1 MMNKVFKSMLG
12 ILQAYKDDGPKSPLH
27 VGEVMNCWT
36 AFAIFK
42 EAQVFYSMGLNTTED
57 KPLQKKVKE
66 IFEASVKD
74 ELKLKN
80 FLIKEGVPLPTTSER
95 KPDSRPSTI
104 PLGVKLTDDEIAN
117 GISLKLASVN
127 LLCASTISQ
136 AVRTDVVLMFLQF
149 QTHIL
154 MFAAELK
161 NLMEQRGWLK
171 TPPYYLPPGNPI
183 KSRS

>member
-1 MMNKVFKSMLG
+1 MKKVFNSMLG
-12 ILQAYKDDGPKSPLH
+12 ILQSYTDDAPKSPLH
-27 VGEVMNCWT
+27 VGEVMNSWT

-42 EAQVFYSMGLNTTED
+42 EAQVFYSMGLNTTDD
-57 KPLQKKVKE
+57 KSLRKMAQE
-66 IFEASVKD
+66 IFDASVKD
-74 ELKLKN
+74 ELKLKE
-80 FLIKEGVPLPTTSER
+80 FLIKEGVPLPPTSET

-127 LLCASTISQ
+127 ILCANTISQ
-136 AVRTDVVLMFLQF
+136 AVRTDVGLMFLQF

-183 KSRS
+183 KKP